1 MSDLNPPARKRGRLI
16 VIAVAG
22 AVLAALAAIGITGLI
37 MGPPQ
42 ITAPAPGHSSGPSP
56 DTPGGQGT
64 PGTVRLPVTGD
75 PIRYAT
81 AVAEALFAWDTAD
94 GLTPDGYRT
103 ALHTAATADGGESN
117 GLYHDIANYLPDADA
132 WRQFVQMQARQWLEG
147 AGAEIPD
154 RWAEAADHPW
164 AGEHTV
170 AVTIDGIRH
179 REGVWAGQATESA
192 SPVAFTV
199 FLSCPPDEG
208 CRLLRLT
215 LPDAPLR

>member
-22 AVLAALAAIGITGLI
+22 AVLAALTAIGITGLI

-42 ITAPAPGHSSGPSP
+42 TTAPAPGHSAAPP
-56 DTPGGQGT
+56 DAAGADET

-75 PIRYAT
+75 PIRYAS

-103 ALHTAATADGGESN
+103 ALHTAATTESEESN

-132 WRQFVQMQARQWLEG
+132 WAQLLQMQARQWLEI
-147 AGAEIPD
+147 ASAEIPG
-154 RWAEAADHPW
+154 RWADAADHPW

-170 AVTIDGIRH
+170 AVTVDGTRH
-179 REGVWAGQATESA
+179 REGVWGGKATATA

-199 FLSCPPDEG
+199 FLSCPPGEG
-208 CRLLRLT
+208 CKLLRLT